1 MSVFATEAAEFDC
14 EIDVRFEWDA
24 ARDIYLVYPVGFVQT
39 ERDCKAWKR
48 AFDER
53 FAGILQP
60 VDMVVVLEMFAVSPD
75 IATVWQRYRKFTMS
89 YARYCV
95 RVESSSDVLSI
106 SPTKAVPARDLTRG
120 APSIPDAM
128 ERILELRRLATLGQ
142 A

>member
-1 MSVFATEAAEFDC
+1 MSAFANQSAQEH

-24 ARDIYLVYPVGFVQT
+24 ARNIYLVYPVGFVQS
-39 ERDCKAWKR
+39 ERDCKAWKH
-48 AFDER
+48 AFDAK
-53 FAGILQP
+53 FSGILEP
-60 VDMVVVLEMFAVSPD
+60 VDMVIVLEMFAVSPE
-75 IATVWQRYRKFTMS
+75 IASVWQRYRKFTMS
-89 YARYCV
+89 YTRFCI

-106 SPTKAVPARDLTRG
+106 SATKAVPAKDLTRG